1 MILTLQTDRLLLRPF
16 EGADAKQVQ
25 LLAGDKDVASTTLAI
40 PHPYPD
46 GAAEQWIEASRQASV
61 QGDRHVFA
69 IVRQEDYV
77 LLGNMTLG
85 ITKHHNRAELAYWMG
100 KPYWGLGYATE
111 AARRVVQFGFEEL
124 ALNRIHAAAMTRN
137 PASYNVMIKAG
148 MKYEG
153 TFPQHIKKWEQYE
166 DLVFYGLN
174 RSDWSLLRLNA
185 DL

>member
-1 MILTLQTDRLLLRPF
+1 
-16 EGADAKQVQ
+16 
-25 LLAGDKDVASTTLAI
+25 
-40 PHPYPD
+40 
-46 GAAEQWIEASRQASV
+46 
-61 QGDRHVFA
+61 
-69 IVRQEDYV
+69 
-77 LLGNMTLG
+77 
-85 ITKHHNRAELAYWMG
+85 TKHHNRAELAYWMG